1 MEPIRLLRS
10 LTNLTQ
16 GAFAAQAGTSQPTIA
31 LYESGRKS
39 PTLSTVRRL
48 AAAVGLE
55 PVISYVPQMTR
66 EDRRSL
72 AYHRGVAE
80 ILRRDDTAAL
90 RRARRTLQRLRT
102 QHLGARSLLDRWA
115 RWLRCPMPA
124 LIVHFLDPGV
134 EAREM
139 RQVSPFA
146 GILRPEE
153 RVRLLRDFRR
163 GAAL

>member
-48 AAAVGLE
+48 AAAVGFE

-72 AYHRGVAE
+72 AYHRAVVE
-80 ILRRDDTAAL
+80 ILRRDDPAAL
-90 RRARRTLQRLRT
+90 RRARQTLQRLRA
-102 QHLGARSLLDRWA
+102 QHPGARMLLDRWSQ
-115 RWLRCPMPA
+115 WLRCPIPA
-124 LIVHFLDPGV
+124 LIVHVLDPGV

-146 GILRPEE
+146 GILPPEE